1 MNVLA
6 NRGVVAALSAAVLFG
21 AGTPAVKILLEHAS
35 PWLMAGILYLGS
47 GIGLL
52 IYRLITK
59 APTVSLK
66 RNEIGWLA
74 GAVIAGGMMGPLLLM
89 TGLSA
94 MAATDAS
101 LLLNAEG
108 VLTAVLAWF
117 VFKENFD
124 RRIALGTVAIVA
136 GAVVLSWPSQTG
148 SASLWPTLAVLG
160 ACLSWGIDNNL
171 IRKVSTAD
179 ASFIAMMKG
188 LAAGA
193 TNLLLAL
200 ATGAAWPSPGIVALG
215 SVIGFLSYGTS
226 LVLFVIALRYLGTA
240 RTGAYFS
247 IAPFFGAVLAIVL
260 LGEPASPRLL
270 VAGVLMGIGVWLH
283 LTETHQH
290 EHTHESLE
298 HSHEHEHDEHHQ
310 HVHALGLPATGKHT
324 HLHTHETMTHTHEH
338 FPDIHHQ
345 HDHKH

>member
-21 AGTPAVKILLEHAS
+21 AGTPAVKMLLEHAS

-52 IYRLITK
+52 IYRLVTQ
-59 APTVSLK
+59 APAVALK
-66 RNEIGWLA
+66 RNEMGWLA
-74 GAVIAGGMMGPLLLM
+74 GAVVAGGMMGPLLLM
-89 TGLSA
+89 TGLSG

-124 RRIALGTVAIVA
+124 RRIALGMVAIVA

-160 ACLSWGIDNNL
+160 ACLSWAIDNNL
-171 IRKVSTAD
+171 TRKVSASD
-179 ASFIAMMKG
+179 ALFIAGSKG
-188 LAAGA
+188 VVAGCV
-193 TNLLLAL
+193 NVSLGLVL
-200 ATGAAWPSPGIVALG
+200 GAQLPSLTLVSSAM
-215 SVIGFLSYGTS
+215 VVGFFGYGLS
-226 LVLFVIALRYLGTA
+226 LVLFVLALRGLGTA

-247 IAPFFGAVLAIVL
+247 TAPFVGAALSIAI
-260 LGEPASPRLL
+260 LGEPTSAMFWL
-270 VAGVLMGIGVWLH
+270 AAAFMAAGVWLH
-283 LTETHQH
+283 LTEH
-290 EHTHESLE
+290 
-298 HSHEHEHDEHHQ
+298 
-310 HVHALGLPATGKHT
+310 
-324 HLHTHETMTHTHEH
+324 HLHTHEHHPMSHLHKHRHDVHHQHSHDFPWDGDEPHSHDHQHEVMQHSHAH
-338 FPDIHHQ
+338 FPDIHHR
-345 HDHKH
+345 HSHP

>member
-21 AGTPAVKILLEHAS
+21 AGTPAVKMLLEHAS

-59 APTVSLK
+59 APAVALK
-66 RNEIGWLA
+66 RNEMGWLA
-74 GAVIAGGMMGPLLLM
+74 GAVIAGGMVGPLLLM
-89 TGLSA
+89 TGLSG

-124 RRIALGTVAIVA
+124 RRIALGMVAIVA

-160 ACLSWGIDNNL
+160 ACLSWAIDNNL
-171 IRKVSTAD
+171 TRKVSIAD

-200 ATGAAWPSPGIVALG
+200 ATGAVWPSPGVVVLG
-215 SVIGFLSYGTS
+215 TVIGFLSYGTS

-247 IAPFFGAVLAIVL
+247 IAPFFGAILAIVL

-270 VAGVLMGIGVWLH
+270 IAGVLMGIGVWLH

-290 EHTHESLE
+290 EHTHELIE

-310 HVHALGLPATGKHT
+310 HVHSGGSTPTGKHT
-324 HLHTHETMTHTHEH
+324 HLHTHEPMTHSHEH

-345 HDHKH
+345 HKH